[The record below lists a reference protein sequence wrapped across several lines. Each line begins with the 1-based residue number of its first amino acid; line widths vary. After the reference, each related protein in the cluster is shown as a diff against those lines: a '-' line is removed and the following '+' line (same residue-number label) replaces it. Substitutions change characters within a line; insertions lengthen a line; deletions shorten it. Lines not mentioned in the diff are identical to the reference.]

1 MSWTAHLDGLE
12 GALAAARGMSA
23 QVEAAARLVADA
35 VLSGRRVLSFGNGGS
50 ATQSQHLAAELVV
63 RYRDDRRALPG
74 ISLTTD
80 TAILTACANDYDF
93 ESVFSRQVEAL
104 GAPGDV
110 AFALTTSGRSPNVL
124 KALAVAKARGLSTIF
139 LTGEKGRAE
148 AARWDVGVVVPSSDT
163 AHVQELH
170 LAVIHAICIAVDGAL
185 AAREGAKGPMR

>member
-1 MSWTAHLDGLE
+1 MIWERHL
-12 GALAAARGMSA
+12 RGMAEAVDQAREMASS
-23 QVEAAARLVADA
+23 VEKAAKVVADA
-35 VLSGRRVLSFGNGGS
+35 VLSGRRVLAFGNGGS

-63 RYRDDRRALPG
+63 RYRDERRALPG

-104 GAPGDV
+104 GVRGDV

-124 KALAVAKARGLSTIF
+124 KALVAARERGLTTIF

-148 AARWDVGVVVPSSDT
+148 AARWDVGVVVPSTET

-170 LAVIHAICIAVDGAL
+170 LAVIHAVCVAVDESL
-185 AAREGAKGPMR
+185 AASGGPGSATT

>member
-1 MSWTAHLDGLE
+1 MSWQRHLDGME
-12 GALAAARGMSA
+12 KAVASARGMSA
-23 QVEAAARLVADA
+23 SVDAAAKVVADA
-35 VLSGRRVLSFGNGGS
+35 VLAGRRVLSFGNGGS

-74 ISLTTD
+74 LALTTD

-104 GAPGDV
+104 GNPGDV

-124 KALAVAKARGLSTIF
+124 KALAAAKARGLVTVF
-139 LTGEKGRAE
+139 VTGEKGRAE
-148 AARWDVGVVVPSSDT
+148 AARWDVGVVVPSSET

-170 LAVIHAICIAVDGAL
+170 LAVIHAICIAVDESLRAL
-185 AAREGAKGPMR
+185 EGNGSATR